1 MNNFTIPGSLLLL
14 LSACS
19 TAAPETQQ
27 PVAVNQVRAENGSVP
42 QAPQDVDPDEWVEA
56 RGSILRT
63 FAFRALEKGL
73 VQQAREYLHE
83 ACEIDPTDTACH
95 AALARLYL
103 AEGDPGSALTYAE
116 RAAQVAPE
124 DPEINMVYAAA
135 LAENNRV
142 DEATLT
148 LERTWEEV
156 EHNPQFARAILT
168 HYSAMGQTDQAKD
181 FVHRM
186 MTEDPTHA
194 TSWSIAGDMMLAQG
208 DLEGATEAY
217 RKALE
222 IDPNTPTPSVV
233 ENALGQLPVGED
245 PMFSAARAAEEKGQ
259 FEAASNLYRFLVE
272 SQPRNSEVRLGLSR
286 VLWAQKRYELADMQ
300 LTKVATGLRGWRG
313 HLLQAKLDIY
323 FERYGKA
330 KTSLMLAL
338 RERPDLN
345 SAEMLLVYVKDRIA
359 EEMTDGTEDA

>member
-1 MNNFTIPGSLLLL
+1 MNNFTLPGSLLLL
-14 LSACS
+14 LTACS
-19 TAAPETQQ
+19 TSAPEQQ
-27 PVAVNQVRAENGSVP
+27 QSMAVNQVRTQSGSVP
-42 QAPQDVDPDEWVEA
+42 QGPEDVDPDEWVEA

-83 ACEIDPTDTACH
+83 ACEIDPNDTACH

-103 AEGDPGSALTYAE
+103 AEGDAVSALTYAQ
-116 RAAQVAPE
+116 RAAKVAPE

-142 DEATLT
+142 EEATLT
-148 LERTWEEV
+148 LEKTWDEV

-168 HYSAMGQTDQAKD
+168 HYSALGQTKQAKD

-186 MTEDPTHA
+186 LMEDPAHA
-194 TSWSIAGDMMLAQG
+194 VSWSVSGDLMLAEG

-222 IDPNTPTPSVV
+222 IDPNTPTPSTV
-233 ENALGQLPVGED
+233 ERALGQQPVGED
-245 PMFSAARAAEEKGQ
+245 PMFSAALAAEEKGQ
-259 FEAASNLYRFLVE
+259 YDAASNLYRFLVE

-300 LTKVATGLRGWRG
+300 LTKVASGLRGWRG

-323 FERYGKA
+323 FGRHGKA
-330 KTSLMLAL
+330 KTSLLLAL
-338 RERPDLN
+338 RERPDLKA
-345 SAEMLLVYVKDRIA
+345 AEMLLVYVQDRIA
-359 EEMTDGTEDA
+359 EEQADGTEDA